1 MNRNIWITIIY
12 NILVFFIKHEDT
24 ETQLDIP
31 RQCHREAALFLLESL
46 YTKSRNRNRQ
56 LTQTS
61 EKKETFES
69 YNIEPNVYIWTAHI
83 FKKEKFDLLQIIYIG
98 HFLCLIVIHYKPIM
112 AHGRFLHTT
121 LSPMI
126 PNHN

>member
-61 EKKETFES
+61 EKRKRSNLITLNPMYISGPHTFLRKR
-69 YNIEPNVYIWTAHI
+69 NLI
-83 FKKEKFDLLQIIYIG
+83 FYKSSISVISCVLLLSII
-98 HFLCLIVIHYKPIM
+98 
-112 AHGRFLHTT
+112 
-121 LSPMI
+121 SPSWPMDVSSI
-126 PNHN
+126 QPYPL

>member
-12 NILVFFIKHEDT
+12 NILVFSLNTRIRRRNWTFLGNAT
-24 ETQLDIP
+24 EKQHYFYWRAYILNHAT
-31 RQCHREAALFLLESL
+31 E
-46 YTKSRNRNRQ
+46 NRQ